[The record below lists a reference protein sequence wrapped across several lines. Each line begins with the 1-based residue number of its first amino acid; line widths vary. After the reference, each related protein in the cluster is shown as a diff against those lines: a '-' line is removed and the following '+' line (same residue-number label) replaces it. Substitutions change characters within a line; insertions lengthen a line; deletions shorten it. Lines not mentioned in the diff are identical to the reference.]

1 MNSLQQRRRLPA
13 QAALVA
19 ALLVAGAAAS
29 QTPAGA
35 DGGHHRDH
43 AFVQT
48 NLVSDIP
55 GKATLLD
62 PAVKNPWGIAFGPTT
77 PLWVNNQFSPDGSP
91 SKITLYRGANGVDP
105 ISKVPLEVSAS
116 SPTGMVFNPTDT
128 FLIDQGAGPTPARF
142 LFTEADF
149 STGAPSAVITGWSPV
164 PAPPTTTT
172 PTAARSTPGFPVGL
186 AMVPAGRHRSARLLM
201 ADGVSGTIQVF
212 DDHFQPVP
220 DSAGMFVD
228 PRAASEG
235 LSPYN
240 VAFLKRKVYVS
251 YDHGPG
257 GGPGG
262 AVSVFKKSGTF
273 KKRLITSDRLDGA
286 WGMVIAPKHWGE
298 FGGRLLVG
306 NVEDGLINA
315 FGRRSGHYK
324 GTLTDAS
331 GAPLVNLGL
340 WGMEFGNGTIGT
352 PHSLVFAAGIGDEV
366 SANVYEHGLVGIIEP
381 TGEDGDDEPPRITC

>member
-1 MNSLQQRRRLPA
+1 MNSLQRRRRLPA
-13 QAALVA
+13 QAALLA
-19 ALLVAGAAAS
+19 TLLVAGAAAS
-29 QTPAGA
+29 QTAARA
-35 DGGHHRDH
+35 DGGHGDGHDG

-55 GKATLLD
+55 GMATLFD
-62 PAVKNPWGIAFGPTT
+62 PAVRNPWGIAFGPTT

-149 STGAPSAVITGWSPV
+149 STGAPSAVITGWSPPV
-164 PAPPTTTT
+164 PPATPPLTTT
-172 PTAARSTPGFPVGL
+172 PTAARTTPGFPVGL
-186 AMVPAGRHRSARLLM
+186 AMVPAGKHRSARLLM
-201 ADGVSGTIQVF
+201 VDGVSGTVQVF
-212 DDHFQPVP
+212 DDQFMAVP
-220 DSAGMFVD
+220 DSAGMFMD
-228 PRAASEG
+228 PKAADEG

-240 VAFLKRKVYVS
+240 VAVLKGKVYVS

-257 GGPGG
+257 GPPGG
-262 AVSVFKKSGTF
+262 AVSVFKKSGKF
-273 KKRLITSDRLDGA
+273 KKRLITSHRLDGA
-286 WGMVIAPKHWGE
+286 WGMAIAPKHWGE

-315 FGRRSGHYK
+315 FGRGSGHFK
-324 GTLTDAS
+324 GTLKDAS
-331 GAPLVNLGL
+331 GAPLVNPGL
-340 WGMEFGNGTIGT
+340 WGIEFGNGTIGT
-352 PHSLVFAAGIGDEV
+352 PNSLIFAAGIGDEV
-366 SANVYEHGLVGIIEP
+366 GEHVYEHGLVGIIEP
-381 TGEDGDDEPPRITC
+381 TGEDGDD